1 MRMRHKLLAAG
12 VLLVSALVPPAAG
25 AQDGGAYESSW
36 THRALADQY
45 ELGSSL
51 GMRDAPWVGTHNSFN
66 SVAEMG
72 PTLSAQDSNQKL
84 AIVDQLRID
93 VRSLELDVHWF
104 PSVHTGGYAPVV
116 CHATGEHAGCSAEK
130 PLGPVLDEI
139 GGWLR
144 EHRDQVLLLYIEDHL
159 DTAEGYDSAAQTIE
173 AKLGDMV
180 YRPPRGG
187 ASCVQLPLDLTRDA
201 VRAAGAQVVIVS
213 GCGIG
218 AGWPSVAFD
227 WSTTHKEARPRGY
240 TDYPACGSDFT
251 RAEYDSLL
259 IRYFE
264 DSTRLTNTAGSV
276 GAATPDD
283 GITPATA
290 AQMARCGV
298 DLVGLDQL
306 LPGDGRLDALVWSWA
321 PGEPRAGG
329 DCAVQRVDAAFPF
342 GRWQARPCA
351 ERYRVAC
358 RTASGDWVVPKPVV
372 AAANADATC
381 ARAGAAHAV
390 PRTGYE
396 NQRLRSAMDATRA
409 KTTWLAYGRSGGTW
423 VAR

>member
-1 MRMRHKLLAAG
+1 MRTRHKLLAAG
-12 VLLVSALVPPAAG
+12 ALLVSALVPSAAG
-25 AQDGGAYESSW
+25 AQSIDAYQSSW

-45 ELGSSL
+45 ELGSSV

-72 PTLSAQDSNQKL
+72 PALSANDSNQKL
-84 AIVDQLRID
+84 KIVDQLRID

-104 PSVHTGGYAPVV
+104 PSVQTGGYAPVV
-116 CHATGEHAGCSAEK
+116 CHATGEHAGCTTEK

-144 EHRDQVLLLYIEDHL
+144 DHRDQVLLLYLEDHL

-173 AKLGDMV
+173 AKLGDLV
-180 YRPPRGG
+180 YRPAGGG
-187 ASCVQLPLDLTRDA
+187 ASCVPLPLDLTRDA

-218 AGWPSVAFD
+218 TGWRSVAFD
-227 WSTTHKEARPRGY
+227 WSSHKEARPRGY
-240 TDYPACGSDFT
+240 TDYPDCGPDFT
-251 RAEYDSLL
+251 RAEYDSTL

-264 DSTRLTNTAGSV
+264 DSTRLTNTGSTV
-276 GAATPDD
+276 GAAERDD

-298 DLVGLDQL
+298 DLFGLDQL
-306 LPGDGRLDALVWSWA
+306 VPTDGRLDALVWSWA
-321 PGEPRAGG
+321 PGEPLAGG
-329 DCAVQRVDAAFPF
+329 DCAIQRVDAAFPF
-342 GRWQARPCA
+342 GRWQARSCT
-351 ERYRVAC
+351 EKHRVAC
-358 RTASGDWVVPKPVV
+358 RTPSGDWIVPKPV
-372 AAANADATC
+372 AAAENADATC
-381 ARAGAAHAV
+381 GRAGAAHSV

-396 NQRLRSAMDATRA
+396 NQLLRTAMEASRTRSA
-409 KTTWLAYGRSGGTW
+409 WLAYTRGGSGWGGR
-423 VAR
+423 